1 MNLISTFLCLQCQL
15 RVWHW
20 QTTSYAE
27 HKALG
32 KLYESL
38 DSLVDDFVETF
49 SGSAGGVP
57 KAKEAFRTECINHP
71 GTDGI
76 MSWMDEKI
84 AWLNNEVP
92 AQVGESRSDLLN
104 IRDEMVAAIN
114 KTKYLLR
121 LK

>member
-1 MNLISTFLCLQCQL
+1 MQCQL

-20 QTTSYAE
+20 QTTSFAE

-38 DSLVDDFVETF
+38 DGLVDDFVETF
-49 SGSAGGVP
+49 AGSSGVP
-57 KAKEAFRTECINHP
+57 KAKEAFRTECVNHP

-76 MSWMDEKI
+76 MSWIDEKI
-84 AWLNNEVP
+84 SWLQTDVP
-92 AQVGESRSDLLN
+92 AQVGENRSDLLN
-104 IRDEMVAAIN
+104 IRDEMVGALN

>member
-1 MNLISTFLCLQCQL
+1 MNLVSTFLCMQSQL

-38 DSLVDDFVETF
+38 DGLVDDFIETF
-49 SGSAGGVP
+49 AGASGVP
-57 KAKEAFRTECINHP
+57 KAKEAFRTECVNHP
-71 GTDGI
+71 GSDGV

-84 AWLNNEVP
+84 AWLQNDLP
-92 AQVGESRSDLLN
+92 GQVGEGRSDLMN
-104 IRDEMVAAIN
+104 IRDEMVGAIN
-114 KTKYLLR
+114 QTKYLLR